1 MGEGNY
7 LELGGR
13 ELTGGGGRE
22 EVHGGGGREEVTGG
36 GGREEVTGEGK
47 WERITSRFRGQA
59 KRRKRIKSFKAIQY
73 LNTTAKYIYR
83 GEIQPTVGKS

>member
-7 LELGGR
+7 LELVGR
-13 ELTGGGGRE
+13 
-22 EVHGGGGREEVTGG
+22 EVTGG

-59 KRRKRIKSFKAIQY
+59 K
-73 LNTTAKYIYR
+73 
-83 GEIQPTVGKS
+83 